1 MYEHQKEYDEAE
13 KQFRSVLKADPDNAG
28 ALNYLGYMLADRNVR
43 LDEAQQLISK
53 AVDLEPEN
61 GAYLDSLGW
70 VHFRQNR
77 LDQAADEL
85 RQALDSRSD
94 RGIRTTRRARS
105 SGRSY
110 FKQGKFKEAAQ
121 EWELSVTEMK
131 TASPSDMDAAELKR
145 IRSGLRMPR
154 RRPIRALRSSSC
166 PGALSPRVSAFCFV
180 YSD

>member
-1 MYEHQKEYDEAE
+1 VFMRGAMYEHQKDYDEAE
-13 KQFRSVLKADPDNAG
+13 KQFRTVLKAEPDHAG

-53 AVDLEPEN
+53 AVDLEPDN

-85 RQALDSRSD
+85 RQALDSRGD
-94 RGIRTTRRARS
+94 PGIKKDPTVHDHLAEV
-105 SGRSY
+105 Y

-121 EWELSVTEMK
+121 EWELSVSEMK
-131 TASPSDMDAAELKR
+131 TASPSDMDASELKR
-145 IRSGLRMPR
+145 ISGRLDE
-154 RRPIRALRSSSC
+154 AKAKV
-166 PGALSPRVSAFCFV
+166 GAKAQK
-180 YSD
+180 